1 MDGFVVVL
9 IVLAILVFVVA
20 MTGMRI
26 VRPWEKGLIERLGKY
41 QRTAGSGLTVI
52 IPFLERMIKVDM

>member
-1 MDGFVVVL
+1 MNGFITVL
-9 IVLAILVFVVA
+9 IVLAVVVFIVA

-41 QRTAGSGLTVI
+41 QRTVGSGLTLIV
-52 IPFLERMIKVDM
+52 PFIERMI